1 MALHPKLDIQVAYC
15 SLQGAQPGLD
25 REFGIEVAWDVPLLE
40 GYRWM
45 QVPNRSCRPGLG
57 RFFGLVN
64 PGLWKLVRAGKFD
77 VVVSYTGYA
86 YLSFWIL
93 AAAAKLGGVPLLAS
107 TDAHSLR
114 SPNPKW
120 WKSLL
125 KRYCLP
131 RLYRLFDVVLAPSE
145 ATIRFIESLGIS
157 SERIILTPCVVDNDW
172 WAKRADLADRPAI
185 RTRFGISEK
194 SLALL
199 YCAKLQPWKRPQD
212 LLRAFARLGSC
223 DCFLIFAGEGPL
235 RHELEAE
242 AKTLGVSERVLFP
255 GFVNQSQLPEMYR
268 AADVFV
274 LPSEY
279 DGCPLVVCEAMA
291 CGCPVILSDAVPGRF
306 DIVRHGVSGFI
317 YPCRNVE
324 ALTSILREI
333 LSKPERLQR
342 LAAGARQQIETWSPH
357 ENVEGHVQ
365 AFERAIRLKPIKA
378 QA

>member
-1 MALHPKLDIQVAYC
+1 MH
-15 SLQGAQPGLD
+15 
-25 REFGIEVAWDVPLLE
+25 
-40 GYRWM
+40 
-45 QVPNRSCRPGLG
+45 VPNRSCRPGLG
-57 RFFGLVN
+57 RFFGLAN

-93 AAAAKLGGVPLLAS
+93 AAAAKLSGVPLLAS

-131 RLYRLFDVVLAPSE
+131 RLYRLFDVVLAPSK

-357 ENVEGHVQ
+357 ENIEGHVQ